1 MILTR
6 FLEVRVDVYSSSE
19 ESGSSPGA
27 ADRGSSS
34 RRLTIGIGS
43 SFGCFAWDIFEL
55 TSLRTSPIILGN
67 PLLT

>member
-1 MILTR
+1 MIRNLLSEKLSK
-6 FLEVRVDVYSSSE
+6 FLEVKVDVYKSSSE

-27 ADRGSSS
+27 AGRGSSS

-55 TSLRTSPIILGN
+55 RSL
-67 PLLT
+67 